1 MTHSAIPFDAISAG
15 MVVRTTDDGHMLAL
29 DFLST
34 LTGNDRKKASQTLAR
49 INTRPETAALLTLRH
64 AASGRKHAR
73 KMISFSNAIQLLLLL
88 PKRTVCMDTRRHV
101 AGILADHYG
110 HRHHET
116 STRQRPP
123 LSLDRI
129 SQCMELMERC
139 GPLSEDEAARFRRAI
154 AEHMAET

>member
-1 MTHSAIPFDAISAG
+1 MTHSAIPFDAISTG
-15 MVVRTTDDGHMLAL
+15 MLVRATDDGHMLAL

-64 AASGRKHAR
+64 PPTGRKHAR
-73 KMISFSNAIQLLLLL
+73 KMISFSNAVQLLLLL
-88 PKRTVCMDTRRHV
+88 PKRTVCMDVRRQV
-101 AGILADHYG
+101 AGILSDHYCAPP
-110 HRHHET
+110 T
-116 STRQRPP
+116 NKQR

-129 SQCMELMERC
+129 GQCMELMERC